1 MSCLFYWNVYII
13 KLGDK
18 MQINRLFEI
27 VYILLDKKTITA
39 KELSDHF
46 EVSVRTIY
54 RDIDT
59 LSIAGIPVY
68 TNKGKGGGISLIE
81 DFVLNKSVL
90 SEKEQNEILMSLQS
104 LNAMKFLDV
113 EPVLKRL
120 STIFNKESTNWIDVD
135 FSQWGSDDSEKE
147 KFNII
152 KTAILS
158 TKIVSF
164 DYFSSYGEKTLR
176 TVEPLKLVFKG
187 QGWYLY
193 GFCRL
198 KGEFR
203 IFKITRIKNLN
214 LLNETFKREIPIDI
228 WGDGDKS
235 CKNKM
240 VTLILKIDK
249 RMAYRLY
256 DEFDQENIKKNSDG
270 SFTAIITFPEGD
282 WIYGYVMSYGE
293 YAEVIEPKD
302 IREIIKRKF
311 EEGLKKYSLK

>member
-1 MSCLFYWNVYII
+1 
-13 KLGDK
+13 
-18 MQINRLFEI
+18 MQINRLFSI

-39 KELSDHF
+39 KELAERF

-54 RDIDT
+54 RDVET
-59 LSIAGIPVY
+59 LSIAGIPIY

-81 DFVLNKSVL
+81 NFVLNKSVL

-104 LNAMKFLDV
+104 LNATKFLDV

-120 STIFNKESTNWIDVD
+120 STIFNRESTNWIDVD
-135 FSQWGSDDSEKE
+135 FSQWGSDEKEKE
-147 KFNII
+147 KFNIL

-158 TKIVSF
+158 KSNVSF

-198 KGEFR
+198 KCEFR
-203 IFKITRIKNLN
+203 IFKITRIKTLN
-214 LLNETFKREIPIDI
+214 LLDEPFTRDIPIDI
-228 WGDGDKS
+228 WSEGGKS
-235 CKNKM
+235 CENKM
-240 VTLILKIDK
+240 ITLILRIDE

-256 DEFDQENIKKNSDG
+256 DEFNQDNIKKNPDR
-270 SFTAIITFPEGD
+270 SFTVTVTFPESD

-311 EEGLKKYSLK
+311 KDGLKKYL

>member
-1 MSCLFYWNVYII
+1 
-13 KLGDK
+13 

-39 KELSDHF
+39 KELSERF
-46 EVSVRTIY
+46 EVSIRTIY
-54 RDIDT
+54 RDVET
-59 LSIAGIPVY
+59 LSISGIPIY
-68 TNKGKGGGISLIE
+68 TSKGKGGGISLIE

-104 LNAMKFLDV
+104 LNATKFMNV

-120 STIFNKESTNWIDVD
+120 STIFNRESTNWIDVD
-135 FSQWGSDDSEKE
+135 FSKWGSDDSEKE

-158 TKIVSF
+158 TKVVSF

-176 TVEPLKLVFKG
+176 TVEPLKLAFKG

-198 KGEFR
+198 KYEFR
-203 IFKITRIKNLN
+203 IFKITRIKTLN
-214 LLNETFKREIPIDI
+214 LLDEVFNRDIPIDI
-228 WGDGDKS
+228 WSEGDKS
-235 CKNKM
+235 YKNKM
-240 VTLILKIDK
+240 VTLILKIDD

-256 DEFDQENIKKNSDG
+256 DEFEQENIKKNLDG
-270 SFTAIITFPEGD
+270 SFTATVTFPESD

-293 YAEVIEPKD
+293 YAEVIEPKY
-302 IREIIKRKF
+302 IKEIIKRKF
-311 EEGLKKYSLK
+311 KEGLKKYL

>member
-1 MSCLFYWNVYII
+1 
-13 KLGDK
+13 

-39 KELSDHF
+39 KELSEHF

-54 RDIDT
+54 RDVDT
-59 LSIAGIPVY
+59 LSIAGIPIY

-147 KFNII
+147 KFNIL
-152 KTAILS
+152 KTAIIS

-203 IFKITRIKNLN
+203 IFKITRIRDIN
-214 LLNETFKREIPIDI
+214 LLDETFIRDIPSDI
-228 WGDGDKS
+228 WGEGDKS
-235 CKNKM
+235 YKNKM
-240 VTLILKIDK
+240 VTLILKIDE

-256 DEFDQENIKKNSDG
+256 DEF
-270 SFTAIITFPEGD
+270 
-282 WIYGYVMSYGE
+282 
-293 YAEVIEPKD
+293 EP
-302 IREIIKRKF
+302 RK
-311 EEGLKKYSLK
+311 Y

>member
-1 MSCLFYWNVYII
+1 
-13 KLGDK
+13 

-39 KELSDHF
+39 KELSKHF

-54 RDIDT
+54 RDVEA
-59 LSIAGIPVY
+59 LSISGIPIY

-104 LNAMKFLDV
+104 INAMKFLDV

-120 STIFNKESTNWIDVD
+120 STIFNKESDNWIDVD

-147 KFNII
+147 KFNIL
-152 KTAILS
+152 KTAIIS
-158 TKIVSF
+158 TKLVSF

-203 IFKITRIKNLN
+203 IFKIKRIRDMN
-214 LLNETFKREIPIDI
+214 LLDETFIRDLSIDI
-228 WGDGDKS
+228 CNEGDKS
-235 CKNKM
+235 YENKM
-240 VTLILKIDK
+240 VTLTLKIDK
-249 RMAYRLY
+249 RMAYRIY
-256 DEFDQENIKKNSDG
+256 DEFEQENIIKNLNG
-270 SFTAIITFPEGD
+270 SFTATVTFPEGD
-282 WIYGYVMSYGE
+282 WVYGYIMSYGD

-311 EEGLKKYSLK
+311 QEGLRKYL

>member
-1 MSCLFYWNVYII
+1 
-13 KLGDK
+13 

-39 KELSDHF
+39 RELSEHF

-54 RDIDT
+54 RDVET
-59 LSIAGIPVY
+59 LSIAGIPIY

-104 LNAMKFLDV
+104 LKATRFLNV

-120 STIFNKESTNWIDVD
+120 STIFNKENPNWIDVD
-135 FSQWGSDDSEKE
+135 FSTWGSDNNEKE
-147 KFNII
+147 KFNILKI
-152 KTAILS
+152 AILS
-158 TKIVSF
+158 AKTVSF

-193 GFCRL
+193 GFCRT

-203 IFKITRIKNLN
+203 IFKITRIREMN
-214 LLNETFKREIPIDI
+214 LLEETFVRDIPIDI
-228 WGDGDKS
+228 WNEGDKS
-235 CKNKM
+235 YENKM
-240 VTLILKIDK
+240 VTLTLKIDK
-249 RMAYRLY
+249 RMAYRIY
-256 DEFDQENIKKNSDG
+256 DEFELENINENPNG
-270 SFTAIITFPEGD
+270 SFTATVTFPEGD

-293 YAEVIEPKD
+293 YAEVIEPKY

-311 EEGLKKYSLK
+311 QDGLRKYFN

>member
-1 MSCLFYWNVYII
+1 
-13 KLGDK
+13 
-18 MQINRLFEI
+18 MQISRLFEI

-39 KELSDHF
+39 KELSERF

-54 RDIDT
+54 RDVET
-59 LSIAGIPVY
+59 LSIAGIPIY
-68 TNKGKGGGISLIE
+68 TNKGKGGGISLI
-81 DFVLNKSVL
+81 DNFVLNKSVL

-104 LNAMKFLDV
+104 ISAMKFLDV

-120 STIFNKESTNWIDVD
+120 STIFNKESTKWIDVD
-135 FSQWGSDDSEKE
+135 FSQWGSDNSEKE
-147 KFNII
+147 KFNIL
-152 KTAILS
+152 KTAILN
-158 TKIVSF
+158 TQIVDF

-203 IFKITRIKNLN
+203 IFKIKRIRNMN
-214 LLNETFKREIPIDI
+214 LLDETFIRDIPVNI
-228 WGDGDKS
+228 WGEGEES
-235 CKNKM
+235 YKNKM
-240 VTLILKIDK
+240 VTLILKIDQ
-249 RMAYRLY
+249 RMAYRIY
-256 DEFDQENIKKNSDG
+256 DEFHEENIVKNPDG
-270 SFTAIITFPEGD
+270 SFNVTTSFPQGD
-282 WIYGYVMSYGE
+282 WIYGYVMSYGD

-311 EEGLKKYSLK
+311 EEGLRKYS

>member
-1 MSCLFYWNVYII
+1 
-13 KLGDK
+13 

-39 KELSDHF
+39 KELSERF
-46 EVSVRTIY
+46 EVSIRTIY
-54 RDIDT
+54 RDVET
-59 LSIAGIPVY
+59 LSISGIPIY
-68 TNKGKGGGISLIE
+68 TSKGKGGGISLIE

-104 LNAMKFLDV
+104 LNATKFMNV

-120 STIFNKESTNWIDVD
+120 STIFNRESTNWIDVY
-135 FSQWGSDDSEKE
+135 FSQWCSDDSEKE

-152 KTAILS
+152 KAAILS

-164 DYFSSYGEKTLR
+164 DYFSSYGEKTFR

-203 IFKITRIKNLN
+203 IFKITRIKNLS
-214 LLNETFKREIPIDI
+214 LLNETFKREIPNDI
-228 WGDGDKS
+228 WGEGDKS
-235 CKNKM
+235 YKNKM
-240 VTLILKIDK
+240 VTLILKIDE

-256 DEFDQENIKKNSDG
+256 DEFDQENIVKNSDG
-270 SFTAIITFPEGD
+270 SFTATTTFPDGD

-293 YAEVIEPKD
+293 YAEVLEPKD

-311 EEGLKKYSLK
+311 EEGLKKYL

>member
-1 MSCLFYWNVYII
+1 
-13 KLGDK
+13 

-39 KELSDHF
+39 KELSERF

-59 LSIAGIPVY
+59 LSIGGIPIY
-68 TNKGKGGGISLIE
+68 TNKGKGGGISLI
-81 DFVLNKSVL
+81 DNFVLNKSVL

-135 FSQWGSDDSEKE
+135 FSRWGSADDEKE

-158 TKIVSF
+158 TKIISF

-198 KGEFR
+198 KSEFR
-203 IFKITRIKNLN
+203 IFKITRIRNIN
-214 LLNETFKREIPIDI
+214 LLNEAFKRDIPIDI
-228 WGDGDKS
+228 WSEGDKAY
-235 CKNKM
+235 KNKM
-240 VTLILKIDK
+240 VTLILKIDD

-270 SFTAIITFPEGD
+270 SFTATIMFPESD

-293 YAEVIEPKD
+293 YAEVIEPRN
-302 IREIIKRKF
+302 IREMIKRKF
-311 EEGLKKYSLK
+311 EEGLKKYL

>member
-1 MSCLFYWNVYII
+1 
-13 KLGDK
+13 
-18 MQINRLFEI
+18 MQINRLFEM
-27 VYILLDKKTITA
+27 VYILLDKKTVTA
-39 KELSDHF
+39 KELSEHF

-54 RDIDT
+54 RDVEA
-59 LSIAGIPVY
+59 LSIAGIPIY
-68 TNKGKGGGISLIE
+68 TNKGKGGGISLID

-90 SEKEQNEILMSLQS
+90 SEKEQNEILMSLES

-120 STIFNKESTNWIDVD
+120 STIFNKESKNWIDVD
-135 FSQWGSDDSEKE
+135 FSQWGSNASEKE

-158 TKIVSF
+158 TKMVIF

-193 GFCRL
+193 GFCRF
-198 KGEFR
+198 KNEFR
-203 IFKITRIKNLN
+203 IFKITRIRNMN
-214 LLNETFKREIPIDI
+214 LLDEGFKRDIPIDI
-228 WGDGDKS
+228 WSEGDKLY
-235 CKNKM
+235 KNKM
-240 VTLILKIDK
+240 ITLILKIDE

-256 DEFDQENIKKNSDG
+256 DEFDQENIIKNSDR
-270 SFTAIITFPEGD
+270 SFTATATFPEGD

-302 IREIIKRKF
+302 IREIVKRKF
-311 EEGLKKYSLK
+311 EEGLKKYKGIFN

>member
-1 MSCLFYWNVYII
+1 
-13 KLGDK
+13 

-39 KELSDHF
+39 KELSEHF

-59 LSIAGIPVY
+59 LSIAGIPIY

-90 SEKEQNEILMSLQS
+90 SEKEQNEIIMSLQS

-120 STIFNKESTNWIDVD
+120 STIFNKKSTNWIDVD
-135 FSQWGSDDSEKE
+135 FSQWGSNDSEKE
-147 KFNII
+147 KFNIL
-152 KTAILS
+152 KTAIIS
-158 TKIVSF
+158 TKMVSF
-164 DYFSSYGEKTLR
+164 DYFSSYGERTLR
-176 TVEPLKLVFKG
+176 TVEPLKLIFKG

-198 KGEFR
+198 KCEFR
-203 IFKITRIKNLN
+203 IFKITRIKNLS

-228 WGDGDKS
+228 WDEGDKS
-235 CKNKM
+235 YKNKM
-240 VTLILKIDK
+240 VTLILKIDE

-256 DEFDQENIKKNSDG
+256 DEFDQENIVKNSDG
-270 SFTAIITFPEGD
+270 SFTATTTFPDGD

-293 YAEVIEPKD
+293 YAEVLEPKD

-311 EEGLKKYSLK
+311 EEGLKKYL

>member
-1 MSCLFYWNVYII
+1 
-13 KLGDK
+13 

-27 VYILLDKKTITA
+27 VYILLDKKIITA
-39 KELSDHF
+39 NELSKYF

-59 LSIAGIPVY
+59 LSIAGIPIY

-120 STIFNKESTNWIDVD
+120 STIFNKESSNWIQVD

-152 KTAILS
+152 KTAIIS
-158 TKIVSF
+158 TKTVSF

-198 KGEFR
+198 KDEFR
-203 IFKITRIKNLN
+203 IFKITRIRNMN
-214 LLNETFKREIPIDI
+214 LLNETFKRDIPIDI
-228 WGDGDKS
+228 WSDGDEPY
-235 CKNKM
+235 KNKM

-249 RMAYRLY
+249 KMAYRLY
-256 DEFDQENIKKNSDG
+256 DEFDEENIVKNSDG
-270 SFTAIITFPEGD
+270 SFTVAATFPEGD
-282 WIYGYVMSYGE
+282 WIYGYVMSYGD
-293 YAEVIEPKD
+293 YAEVIEPKH

-311 EEGLKKYSLK
+311 QDGLKKYL

>member
-1 MSCLFYWNVYII
+1 
-13 KLGDK
+13 

-39 KELSDHF
+39 RELSEHF

-54 RDIDT
+54 RDVET
-59 LSIAGIPVY
+59 LSIAGIPIY

-104 LNAMKFLDV
+104 LKATRFLNV

-120 STIFNKESTNWIDVD
+120 STIFNKENPNWIDVD
-135 FSQWGSDDSEKE
+135 FSTWGSDNNEKE
-147 KFNII
+147 KFNILKI
-152 KTAILS
+152 AILS
-158 TKIVSF
+158 AKTVSF

-193 GFCRL
+193 GFCRV

-203 IFKITRIKNLN
+203 IFKITRIREMN
-214 LLNETFKREIPIDI
+214 LLEETFVRDIPIDI
-228 WGDGDKS
+228 WNEGDKS
-235 CKNKM
+235 YENKM
-240 VTLILKIDK
+240 VTLTLKIDK
-249 RMAYRLY
+249 RMAYRIY
-256 DEFDQENIKKNSDG
+256 DEFELENINENPNG
-270 SFTAIITFPEGD
+270 SFTATVTFPEGD

-293 YAEVIEPKD
+293 YAEVIEPKY

-311 EEGLKKYSLK
+311 QDGLRKYFN

>member
-1 MSCLFYWNVYII
+1 
-13 KLGDK
+13 

-27 VYILLDKKTITA
+27 VYILLDKKIITA
-39 KELSDHF
+39 KELSEHF

-54 RDIDT
+54 RDVET
-59 LSIAGIPVY
+59 LSIAGIPIY
-68 TNKGKGGGISLIE
+68 TNKGKGGGISLVE

-104 LNAMKFLDV
+104 LNAMKFLNV
-113 EPVLKRL
+113 EPLLKRL
-120 STIFNKESTNWIDVD
+120 STIFNKESSNWIDVD

-152 KTAILS
+152 KAAILS
-158 TKIVSF
+158 TKMVSF

-198 KGEFR
+198 KSEFR
-203 IFKITRIKNLN
+203 IFKITRIRNIN
-214 LLNETFKREIPIDI
+214 LLNEAFKRDIPIDI
-228 WGDGDKS
+228 WSEGDKAY
-235 CKNKM
+235 KNKM
-240 VTLILKIDK
+240 VTLILKIDE
-249 RMAYRLY
+249 RMAYRIY
-256 DEFDQENIKKNSDG
+256 DEFNQENIVKNHDG
-270 SFTAIITFPEGD
+270 SFNVSTTFPEGD

-302 IREIIKRKF
+302 IRDIMKRKF
-311 EEGLKKYSLK
+311 EEGLKKYS

>member
-1 MSCLFYWNVYII
+1 
-13 KLGDK
+13 
-18 MQINRLFEI
+18 MQINRLFSI

-39 KELSDHF
+39 RELSERF

-59 LSIAGIPVY
+59 LSGAGIPIY

-104 LNAMKFLDV
+104 LNAMKFIDV

-135 FSQWGSDDSEKE
+135 FTQWGSEDSEKE

-158 TKIVSF
+158 TKMVSF

-187 QGWYLY
+187 QGWYIY

-203 IFKITRIKNLN
+203 IFKITRIRNIN
-214 LLNETFKREIPIDI
+214 SLNETFKRDIPIDI
-228 WGDGDKS
+228 WDDGDKS
-235 CKNKM
+235 YKNKM

-249 RMAYRLY
+249 RMTYRIC
-256 DEFDQENIKKNSDG
+256 DEFDQENIVKNSDG
-270 SFTAIITFPEGD
+270 SFNVITTFPEGD

-293 YAEVIEPKD
+293 YAEVIEPKE
-302 IREIIKRKF
+302 IRDTIKRKF
-311 EEGLKKYSLK
+311 EEGLKKYS

>member
-1 MSCLFYWNVYII
+1 
-13 KLGDK
+13 

-39 KELSDHF
+39 KELSEHF

-59 LSIAGIPVY
+59 LSIAGIPIY
-68 TNKGKGGGISLIE
+68 TSKGKGGGISLIE
-81 DFVLNKSVL
+81 NFILNKSVL
-90 SEKEQNEILMSLQS
+90 SDKEQNEILMSLQS

-120 STIFNKESTNWIDVD
+120 STIFNKEGTSWIDVD
-135 FSQWGSDDSEKE
+135 FSQWGSNDGEKE
-147 KFNII
+147 KFNIL
-152 KTAILS
+152 KSAILS
-158 TKIVSF
+158 KRLVSF

-176 TVEPLKLVFKG
+176 TVEPLKLIFKG

-198 KGEFR
+198 KWKFR
-203 IFKITRIKNLN
+203 IFKITRIKTLN
-214 LLNETFKREIPIDI
+214 LLDEAFNRDIPIDI
-228 WGDGDKS
+228 WGEGDKS
-235 CKNKM
+235 YKDKM
-240 VTLILKIDK
+240 VTLILKIDD
-249 RMAYRLY
+249 RMSYRLY
-256 DEFDQENIKKNSDG
+256 DEFEQENIKKNSDG
-270 SFTAIITFPEGD
+270 SFTATITFPESD

-293 YAEVIEPKD
+293 YAEVIEPKE

-311 EEGLKKYSLK
+311 KEGLKKYL

>member
-1 MSCLFYWNVYII
+1 
-13 KLGDK
+13 

-27 VYILLDKKTITA
+27 VYILLNKKTITA
-39 KELSDHF
+39 KELSEHF

-54 RDIDT
+54 RDVET
-59 LSIAGIPVY
+59 LSIAGIPIY
-68 TNKGKGGGISLIE
+68 TSKGKGGGISLIE

-104 LNAMKFLDV
+104 LNATKFMNV

-120 STIFNKESTNWIDVD
+120 STIFNRESTNWIDVD

-152 KTAILS
+152 KAAILS

-164 DYFSSYGEKTLR
+164 DYFSSYGEKTFR

-187 QGWYLY
+187 QGWYIY

-203 IFKITRIKNLN
+203 IFKITRIREMN
-214 LLNETFKREIPIDI
+214 LLGETFIRDIPIDI
-228 WGDGDKS
+228 WSEGEKS
-235 CKNKM
+235 YKNKM
-240 VTLILKIDK
+240 ITLILKIDK
-249 RMAYRLY
+249 RMAYRIY
-256 DEFDQENIKKNSDG
+256 DEFEQENVKKNPDG
-270 SFTAIITFPEGD
+270 SFTVTVTFPEDD

-293 YAEVIEPKD
+293 HAEVIGPKY

-311 EEGLKKYSLK
+311 QDGLRKYL

>member
-1 MSCLFYWNVYII
+1 
-13 KLGDK
+13 

-39 KELSDHF
+39 KELSERF

-54 RDIDT
+54 RDVET
-59 LSIAGIPVY
+59 LLIAGIPIY
-68 TNKGKGGGISLIE
+68 TNKGKGGGISLL
-81 DFVLNKSVL
+81 DNFVLNKTVL

-147 KFNII
+147 KFNIL
-152 KTAILS
+152 KTAIIN

-198 KGEFR
+198 KSEFR
-203 IFKITRIKNLN
+203 IFKIKRIRNIN
-214 LLNETFKREIPIDI
+214 LLNEVFIREAPTDI
-228 WGDGDKS
+228 WGDGEES
-235 CKNKM
+235 YKNKM
-240 VTLILKIDK
+240 VTLILKIDE

-256 DEFDQENIKKNSDG
+256 DEFKQEDIKKNLDG
-270 SFTAIITFPEGD
+270 SFTATVTFPEGD

-293 YAEVIEPKD
+293 YAEVIEPRN
-302 IREIIKRKF
+302 IREMIKGKF
-311 EEGLKKYSLK
+311 EEGLKKYL

>member
-1 MSCLFYWNVYII
+1 
-13 KLGDK
+13 

-39 KELSDHF
+39 KELSEHF

-59 LSIAGIPVY
+59 LSIAGIPIY

-152 KTAILS
+152 KTAIIS
-158 TKIVSF
+158 TKMVSF

-176 TVEPLKLVFKG
+176 TVEPLKLIFKG

-203 IFKITRIKNLN
+203 IFKITRIKNLS
-214 LLNETFKREIPIDI
+214 LLNETFKREIPNDI
-228 WGDGDKS
+228 WGEGDKS
-235 CKNKM
+235 YKNKM
-240 VTLILKIDK
+240 VTLILKIDE

-256 DEFDQENIKKNSDG
+256 DEFDQENIVKNSDG
-270 SFTAIITFPEGD
+270 SFTATTTFPDGD

-311 EEGLKKYSLK
+311 EEGLKKYL

>member
-1 MSCLFYWNVYII
+1 
-13 KLGDK
+13 

-39 KELSDHF
+39 RELSEHF

-59 LSIAGIPVY
+59 LSIAGIPIY

-104 LNAMKFLDV
+104 LNAMKFIDV
-113 EPVLKRL
+113 GPVLKRL

-152 KTAILS
+152 KTAIIS
-158 TKIVSF
+158 TKMVSF

-203 IFKITRIKNLN
+203 IFKITRIKNLG

-228 WGDGDKS
+228 WGEGNKS
-235 CKNKM
+235 YKNKM

-302 IREIIKRKF
+302 IREIIKGKF
-311 EEGLKKYSLK
+311 EEGLKKYLE

>member
-1 MSCLFYWNVYII
+1 
-13 KLGDK
+13 
-18 MQINRLFEI
+18 MQINRLFGI

-39 KELSDHF
+39 KELSEHF

-54 RDIDT
+54 RDVET
-59 LSIAGIPVY
+59 LSIAGIPIY

-81 DFVLNKSVL
+81 EFVLNKSVL

-104 LNAMKFLDV
+104 LNAMKFIDV
-113 EPVLKRL
+113 EPVLKRI

-135 FSQWGSDDSEKE
+135 FTKWGSDDSEKE

-158 TKIVSF
+158 TKMVSF

-187 QGWYLY
+187 QGWYIY

-198 KGEFR
+198 KSEFR
-203 IFKITRIKNLN
+203 LFKITRIRNIN
-214 LLNETFKREIPIDI
+214 SLNEAFKRDIPIDI
-228 WGDGDKS
+228 WGEGDKS
-235 CKNKM
+235 YKDKM
-240 VTLILKIDK
+240 VTLILKIDE
-249 RMAYRLY
+249 RMAYRIY
-256 DEFDQENIKKNSDG
+256 DEFDQENIVKNSDG
-270 SFTAIITFPEGD
+270 SFNVITTFPEGD

-293 YAEVIEPKD
+293 YAEVIEPKE
-302 IREIIKRKF
+302 IRDTIKRKF
-311 EEGLKKYSLK
+311 EDGLKKYS